1 MGNSHLQ
8 GLALPRL
15 ELPDS
20 LDQLANIA
28 SQLQTAISAALSH
41 PILAVLS
48 VLLTIAL
55 IQIIADLVKRL
66 IKASLAF
73 VLKLPL
79 LLSQWLWQRVTAS
92 DESPD
97 STKVEDLLTRL
108 EILRQEQDQILA
120 ELKQLLSDSS
130 KPHVPSLN
138 PPAEPTSESQTAKTE
153 SRSIQQASEAAM
165 TD

>member
-1 MGNSHLQ
+1 MENSHLQ

-55 IQIIADLVKRL
+55 IQIIADWVKRL
-66 IKASLAF
+66 IKAGLSFL
-73 VLKLPL
+73 LKLPL
-79 LLSQWLWQRVTAS
+79 LLSQWLWQRVTSSA
-92 DESPD
+92 E
-97 STKVEDLLTRL
+97 TVEATEVEDLLARL
-108 EILRQEQDQILA
+108 EILRQEQDQVLA
-120 ELKQLLSDSS
+120 ELKQLLSASS

-138 PPAEPTSESQTAKTE
+138 PPAEPTSGSQTAKTE
-153 SRSIQQASEAAM
+153 PRSVQQASEATM